1 MRMRILSV
9 TINLNSNNNMLAAA
23 ESKSLTVIKAGL
35 HDDYEKQMCKIFLSS
50 VRHVD

>member
-9 TINLNSNNNMLAAA
+9 TTNLNNMLAAA